1 MPRFIT
7 CQNKTLIF
15 KRHLLE
21 VDDDVCD
28 GDGDHLDDEIYTL
41 LHHVE
46 GEVDPPV

>member
-28 GDGDHLDDEIYTL
+28 GDDLDNEIYTL